1 MENIEFNIN
10 LEIKLFKTD
19 FDCIPLLL
27 IACYSI
33 SNLGQLA
40 FQYIFHKTALDAFLI
55 SIDTTKR
62 SL

>member
-40 FQYIFHKTALDAFLI
+40 FQYIFHKTALYFM
-55 SIDTTKR
+55 KQQR
-62 SL
+62 